1 MDKREHPR
9 MVMKGMAADISDGK
23 GFFSGMVHDI
33 SRFGLSLYEVPRKI
47 DAQSGF
53 LTVIVVGQ
61 GDRFRLQVKPC
72 WEKMIGLEKI
82 IGGRIEDTS
91 IAWAD
96 FVMRL
101 EPEGRYPGEFLE

>member
-47 DAQSGF
+47 DVQSGF

-72 WEKMIGLEKI
+72 WEKTIGLEKI